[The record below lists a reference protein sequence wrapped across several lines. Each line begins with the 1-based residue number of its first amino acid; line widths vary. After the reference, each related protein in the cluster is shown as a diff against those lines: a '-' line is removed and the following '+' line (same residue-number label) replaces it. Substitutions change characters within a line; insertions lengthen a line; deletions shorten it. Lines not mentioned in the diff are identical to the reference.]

1 MEEPR
6 VQDYWQ
12 KQPVDVAFS
21 GDCIGVLPSEMVQ
34 GASPRGCLLAGGI
47 DYLSDDEKDEEYN
60 GVREGH

>member
-1 MEEPR
+1 M
-6 VQDYWQ
+6 
-12 KQPVDVAFS
+12 DVAFS

-47 DYLSDDEKDEEYN
+47 DYLSDDEKDEEYY